1 MQGKIEADLAAMP
14 LENMAL
20 FFGGIAV
27 LLVLLAVITAVL
39 VRKLGIKNIGPIKL
53 EQRGQSSIFSMNE
66 TNKELDDACR
76 RQMREVTGKMK
87 RHISNIFAEL
97 RVCTLARLAIS
108 SAIRYPMYESIA
120 NNHFT
125 TELMP
130 DQYSAY
136 RDRIIEA
143 MRDEYV
149 SLSAASMDIQCGQAA
164 LPSWNDVGKQL
175 VECIDLWLKRISRE
189 VLLCCE
195 KKIKVYQQYLSDFEA
210 AKDEYRVGIVKECI
224 EKNERYIV
232 TLRTRTTKGAL

>member
-14 LENMAL
+14 FENMVL
-20 FFGGIAV
+20 LFGGIAV
-27 LLVLLAVITAVL
+27 LLVLLAVIVAVL
-39 VRKLGIKNIGPIKL
+39 VRILGIKSIGPIKL
-53 EQRGQSSIFSMNE
+53 EQHGQTSVFSMNE

-76 RQMREVTGKMK
+76 RQMREVTKKMK
-87 RHISNIFAEL
+87 RRISNIFAEL

-108 SAIRYPMYESIA
+108 STINYPMYESIA

-130 DQYSAY
+130 DHYSAY

-143 MRDEYV
+143 MREEYI
-149 SLSAASMDIQCGQAA
+149 SLSDASMDIKCGQAA
-164 LPSWNDVGKQL
+164 LPAWDDASKQL

-195 KKIKVYQQYLSDFEA
+195 KKIKVYQKYLADFIA
-210 AKDEYRVGIVKECI
+210 AKDDYRTGIVKECI

-232 TLRTRTTKGAL
+232 TLRTRTSKGAL